1 MQYLKGINIPIKNVN
16 VKGKSKSVQISRT
29 VKSFEPR
36 SYFISIVGN
45 YDLPGTY
52 FQVYAPSKQSY
63 STCLKKNLVTT
74 LMKQRI

>member
-1 MQYLKGINIPIKNVN
+1 MN
-16 VKGKSKSVQISRT
+16 RT

-52 FQVYAPSKQSY
+52 FQVYAPSEQSY
-63 STCLKKNLVTT
+63 STCLKKIGNNFNEAKDLIFAALQLNGLQCLTKLFVY
-74 LMKQRI
+74 II

>member
-16 VKGKSKSVQISRT
+16 IKGKSKSVQISRT

-36 SYFISIVGN
+36 SYFISIAGI

-63 STCLKKNLVTT
+63 STCLKKT
-74 LMKQRI
+74 

>member
-1 MQYLKGINIPIKNVN
+1 MQYLKGINIPIKNIN
-16 VKGKSKSVQISRT
+16 IKGKSKSVQISRT
-29 VKSFEPR
+29 VKSFEPK

-63 STCLKKNLVTT
+63 STCLKKT
-74 LMKQRI
+74 

>member
-16 VKGKSKSVQISRT
+16 IKGKSKSVQISRT

-52 FQVYAPSKQSY
+52 FQVYAPSEQSY
-63 STCLKKNLVTT
+63 STCLKKT
-74 LMKQRI
+74 